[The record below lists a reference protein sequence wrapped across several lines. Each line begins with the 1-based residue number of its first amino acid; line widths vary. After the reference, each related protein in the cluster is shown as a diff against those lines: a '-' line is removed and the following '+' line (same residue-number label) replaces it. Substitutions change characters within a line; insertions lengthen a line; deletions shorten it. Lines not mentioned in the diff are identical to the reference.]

1 MTVRRRRR
9 LGFTLIELLVVIT
22 IIGVLM
28 GLLIPAVQSARE
40 AARRTQCM
48 NNVKQLGLGM
58 QGYINAR
65 NQFPNAV
72 TYGELPIVASSINNI
87 QNSAIATA
95 FGSPP
100 SMAYQI
106 GNTSNNPNPFDV
118 GPLYN
123 WVIEML
129 PYIDQAQLYNDFNR
143 QRSYLDG
150 NMNNPMGPTWPRQGD
165 DPTKPSNW
173 TITNTDISVF
183 DCPDDQT
190 LVNGQGNLSYAINL
204 GFTRWHAIPI
214 GWIGSQIGGQ
224 NGPILQWG
232 PAGVPKRTAVS
243 YLGTYTGRAPW
254 DTKNTTASIT
264 DGMSFTVLIAENVL
278 VGSST
283 GNQYSG
289 GYPSNWAT
297 PHPNYAGFVA
307 SDNVCGAGSGQCPFV
322 SASLGPLSPYIQ
334 PGTGVQIDGPMW
346 DLANNPTTFENING
360 GKSITDE
367 GGYPMANSQH
377 PGMIVVGMCDG
388 SVRTIS
394 DNISGTIWA
403 KLITPQGQQ
412 LQSYYRQLP
421 LNGSDVH

>member
-1 MTVRRRRR
+1 MTVRRLRR

-28 GLLIPAVQSARE
+28 GLLIPAVQAARE

-72 TYGELPIVASSINNI
+72 TYGELPAVVAAGNPS
-87 QNSAIATA
+87 NSVIANSV
-95 FGSPP
+95 FGSQTTL
-100 SMAYQI
+100 AYSP
-106 GNTSNNPNPFDV
+106 GNTQNNPNPYDV

-129 PYIDQAQLYNDFNR
+129 PYIDNAALYNDFNR
-143 QRSYLDG
+143 QRSFLDG
-150 NMNNPMGPTWPRQGD
+150 NAQTATWPRAGD
-165 DPTKPSNW
+165 DRTKPSNW
-173 TITNTDISVF
+173 TITNTDIPIF

-190 LVNGQGNLSYAINL
+190 LVTGQGNLSYTINL
-204 GFTRWHAIPI
+204 GFSRWHAVPV
-214 GWIGSQIGGQ
+214 GWNGNQMGGT

-232 PAGVPKRTAVS
+232 VAGVPKRTAVT

-254 DTKNTTASIT
+254 DAKNTTASIT
-264 DGMSFTVLIAENVL
+264 DGMSTTVLFAENVL
-278 VGSST
+278 VGSSN
-283 GNQYSG
+283 GNAYSG
-289 GYPSNWAT
+289 GFPTNWAT
-297 PHPNYAGFVA
+297 PHPNFAGFVA
-307 SDNVCGAGSGQCPFV
+307 SDNVCTGPNGQSNCPPQTTQ
-322 SASLGPLSPYIQ
+322 GPLTPYPQ
-334 PGTGVQIDGPMW
+334 SGTNQQVDGGGW
-346 DLANNPTTFENING
+346 DLANNAITFENING
-360 GKSITDE
+360 GKTITDE
-367 GGYPMANSQH
+367 GGFPMAYSQH

-394 DNISGTIWA
+394 DNIAGTIWA
-403 KLITPQGQQ
+403 KLVTPQGQQ

-421 LNGSDVH
+421 LNGSDIH